1 MVQAFVLI
9 QCNDLCV
16 EQVIV
21 DLKKVESVKEIQGL
35 FGMYDVVIKVQAKD
49 TVEMDKMIST
59 QIRTIEK
66 LRSTVTLIVSEE

>member
-21 DLKKVESVKEIQGL
+21 DLKKVESIKEIQGL

-66 LRSTVTLIVSEE
+66 LRSTVTLIVSDE

>member
-21 DLKKVESVKEIQGL
+21 DLKKVESIKEIQGL

>member
-35 FGMYDVVIKVQAKD
+35 LGMYDVVIKVQAKD

-66 LRSTVTLIVSEE
+66 LRSTVTLIVSDE

>member
-35 FGMYDVVIKVQAKD
+35 LGMYDVVIKVQAKD

>member
-35 FGMYDVVIKVQAKD
+35 FGMYDIIIQVQAKNA
-49 TVEMDKMIST
+49 VEMDRLISI

-66 LRSTVTLIVSEE
+66 LRTTVTLIVSEE